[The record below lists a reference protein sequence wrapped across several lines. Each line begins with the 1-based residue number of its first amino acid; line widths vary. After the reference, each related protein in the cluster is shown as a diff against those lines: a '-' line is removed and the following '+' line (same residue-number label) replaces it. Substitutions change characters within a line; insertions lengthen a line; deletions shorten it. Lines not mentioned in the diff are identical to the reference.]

1 MAETFQD
8 TISYKGPTQGIRDFY
23 FGGGAGVPGMYPLL
37 NQATAN
43 YFNTMG
49 TPGANPYTYQGDRI
63 SGFTPA
69 QQEGMSMAAGGV
81 GSYLPYYQKAEG
93 MYGQAGDIAQGAY
106 GTAAG
111 MYGKGLEASMPAL
124 GQGFGALGSA
134 QQYTQDAAGLYG
146 QGLDASIPLL
156 EQGQAEMFQ
165 GLGAGRGLAG
175 EGADLT
181 RGALPQYGGA
191 RSGLGRSERS
201 GFGSTGRFD
210 PSGISRFYDPYEED
224 VVQQTMKD
232 VREGLAQ
239 GDMGMRDEA
248 IGSGAF
254 GGARSKLRRSKLAED
269 TARGA
274 AEAIGG
280 IRSRGYE
287 GARGAAQQAFEAQQ
301 GRMAGFGNLQAQLAG
316 MEGGM
321 AGQEAQ
327 NALARGQQLGQ
338 FGQQQFG
345 MGMQG
350 GQGLAG
356 LGGLGSEMYGQAAA
370 GMKGLGGQMGTLGGA
385 YGSLGGLGADI
396 YGQYGRNLGTMGMN
410 LGTTMG
416 NLAGQYGN
424 MGSTLYGLRGQDANT
439 MMNIGNLQQAQDQKF
454 KDLAYQNFVGQYALP
469 YQTLGQAFNMGNSA
483 APYMGGVQGT
493 SAYTQETG
501 GSNPWLDAAGVGLQG
516 YGLYQNAQNNP

>member
-8 TISYKGPTQGIRDFY
+8 TISYKGPTKGIQDFY

-63 SGFTPA
+63 AGFTPA
-69 QQEGMSMAAGGV
+69 QQEGMAMAAGGV
-81 GSYLPYYQKAEG
+81 GSYLPYYQKAED
-93 MYGQAGDIAQGAY
+93 MYGQAGDTAQAAY

-111 MYGKGLEASMPAL
+111 MYGQGLEASMPAL

-134 QQYTQDAAGLYG
+134 QQYTEDAAGLYDPG
-146 QGLDASIPLL
+146 RTSDFMNPYIQDVIDPTVRDLREQTEQQKQSI
-156 EQGQAEMFQ
+156 
-165 GLGAGRGLAG
+165 
-175 EGADLT
+175 ADKAVSL
-181 RGALPQYGGA
+181 
-191 RSGLGRSERS
+191 
-201 GFGSTGRFD
+201 
-210 PSGISRFYDPYEED
+210 
-224 VVQQTMKD
+224 
-232 VREGLAQ
+232 
-239 GDMGMRDEA
+239 
-248 IGSGAF
+248 GAF
-254 GGARSKLRRSKLAED
+254 GNRRADLLTADVEREGQRAIGDVTGKLRA
-269 TARGA
+269 
-274 AEAIGG
+274 GG
-280 IRSRGYE
+280 
-287 GARGAAQQAFEAQQ
+287 
-301 GRMAGFGNLQAQLAG
+301 
-316 MEGGM
+316 
-321 AGQEAQ
+321 
-327 NALARGQQLGQ
+327 
-338 FGQQQFG
+338 
-345 MGMQG
+345 
-350 GQGLAG
+350 
-356 LGGLGSEMYGQAAA
+356 YGQAVQDRLASA
-370 GMKGLGGQMGTLGGA
+370 QGLKGLGGQMGTLGGA

-396 YGQYGRNLGTMGMN
+396 YGQYGKNLGTMGMN

-439 MMNIGNLQQAQDQKF
+439 MMNIGNLQQGQDQKF

-469 YQTLGQAFNMGNSA
+469 YQTLGQAFNMANSA

>member
-1 MAETFQD
+1 MPEQFQD

-49 TPGANPYTYQGDRI
+49 QPGANPYTYQGDRI

-81 GSYLPYYQKAEG
+81 GSYLPYYQKAEDL
-93 MYGQAGDIAQGAY
+93 YGQAGRTAQGGY
-106 GTAAG
+106 DTAAG
-111 MYGKGLEASMPAL
+111 MYGQGLQASMPAL

-134 QQYTQDAAGLYG
+134 QQFTQDAAGLY
-146 QGLDASIPLL
+146 
-156 EQGQAEMFQ
+156 
-165 GLGAGRGLAG
+165 
-175 EGADLT
+175 
-181 RGALPQYGGA
+181 
-191 RSGLGRSERS
+191 
-201 GFGSTGRFD
+201 D
-210 PSGISRFYDPYEED
+210 PSRTSEFMNPYMQEVIDPTIRDLREQTE
-224 VVQQTMKD
+224 QQKQSIND
-232 VREGLAQ
+232 RAVSL
-239 GDMGMRDEA
+239 
-248 IGSGAF
+248 GAF
-254 GGARSKLRRSKLAED
+254 GNRRADLLSADVEREGQRAIGDATGKLRAS
-269 TARGA
+269 G
-274 AEAIGG
+274 
-280 IRSRGYE
+280 
-287 GARGAAQQAFEAQQ
+287 
-301 GRMAGFGNLQAQLAG
+301 
-316 MEGGM
+316 
-321 AGQEAQ
+321 
-327 NALARGQQLGQ
+327 
-338 FGQQQFG
+338 
-345 MGMQG
+345 
-350 GQGLAG
+350 
-356 LGGLGSEMYGQAAA
+356 YGQAVADRQA
-370 GMKGLGGQMGTLGGA
+370 SAQGLKGLGGQMGTLGGA

-396 YGQYGRNLGTMGMN
+396 YGQYGKNLGTMGMN

-439 MMNIGNLQQAQDQKF
+439 MMNIGNLQQGQDQKF

>member
-49 TPGANPYTYQGDRI
+49 QPGANPYTYQGQRI

-106 GTAAG
+106 DTSAG
-111 MYGKGLEASMPAL
+111 MYGQGLQASMPAL

-134 QQYTQDAAGLYG
+134 QQYTEDAAGLYDPG
-146 QGLDASIPLL
+146 RTSEFMNPYMQEVIDPTIRDLREQTEQQKQSI
-156 EQGQAEMFQ
+156 
-165 GLGAGRGLAG
+165 
-175 EGADLT
+175 ADKAVSL
-181 RGALPQYGGA
+181 
-191 RSGLGRSERS
+191 
-201 GFGSTGRFD
+201 
-210 PSGISRFYDPYEED
+210 
-224 VVQQTMKD
+224 
-232 VREGLAQ
+232 
-239 GDMGMRDEA
+239 
-248 IGSGAF
+248 GAF
-254 GGARSKLRRSKLAED
+254 GNRRADLLTADVEREGQRAMGDVTGKLRA
-269 TARGA
+269 
-274 AEAIGG
+274 GG
-280 IRSRGYE
+280 
-287 GARGAAQQAFEAQQ
+287 
-301 GRMAGFGNLQAQLAG
+301 
-316 MEGGM
+316 
-321 AGQEAQ
+321 
-327 NALARGQQLGQ
+327 
-338 FGQQQFG
+338 
-345 MGMQG
+345 
-350 GQGLAG
+350 
-356 LGGLGSEMYGQAAA
+356 YGQAVQDRLASA
-370 GMKGLGGQMGTLGGA
+370 QGLKGLGGQMGTLGGA

-396 YGQYGRNLGTMGMN
+396 YGQYGKNLGTMGMN

-424 MGSTLYGLRGQDANT
+424 MGSSLYGLRGQDANT
-439 MMNIGNLQQAQDQKF
+439 MMNIGNLQQGQDQKF

-493 SAYTQETG
+493 SAYTQDMG